1 MTTLKSVWIIE
12 DDFRVAK
19 IHADYVHNIE
29 GFIVTE
35 NLRTGKET
43 IEKLEMTSSLPEIIL
58 TDLYIPD
65 VEGNSL
71 VSHIRHLY
79 PSIKIVVISAATE
92 VSLIRDVLDLGILDY
107 LIKPFEEQRLQQAF
121 QKYLQELRLFQH
133 SKNVTQND
141 LDSLFYS
148 ESNNK
153 VVDEETFVKGI
164 DLHTLQ
170 IVKSIFEDLKTQELT
185 ASQLSELIGS
195 SRSTARRYLEYL
207 VSEQFLET
215 KLIYGTVGRPER
227 KYVYH
232 GTYEQN

>member
-1 MTTLKSVWIIE
+1 MTISKSVWIIE

-19 IHADYVHNIE
+19 IHADYVHNIK

-43 IEKLEMTSSLPEIIL
+43 IEKLKTTSSLPEIVL

-65 VEGNSL
+65 VEGSSL

-79 PSIKIVVISAATE
+79 PSIKIIVISAATE
-92 VSLIRDVLDLGILDY
+92 ISLIKDILDLGISDY
-107 LIKPFEEQRLQQAF
+107 LIKPFEEQRLQRAF
-121 QKYLQELRLFQH
+121 QKYLQEHHLFQN
-133 SKNVTQND
+133 SKNVTQKD
-141 LDSLFYS
+141 LDSLFYR
-148 ESNNK
+148 ESSNK
-153 VVDEETFVKGI
+153 IIDEETFVKGI

-185 ASQLSELIGS
+185 ASQLSDLIGS

-207 VSEQFLET
+207 VGEQFLQT

-227 KYVYH
+227 KYVYR

>member
-1 MTTLKSVWIIE
+1 MTTLKGVWIIE

-19 IHADYVHNIE
+19 IHADYVLNIE

-43 IEKLEMTSSLPEIIL
+43 IEKLEMTSDLPEIIL

-65 VEGNSL
+65 VEGSSL

-170 IVKSIFEDLKTQELT
+170 IVKSIFEDLQTQELT

-207 VSEQFLET
+207 VGEQFLET

>member
-1 MTTLKSVWIIE
+1 MTISKSVWIIE

-19 IHADYVHNIE
+19 IHADYVHNIN

-43 IEKLEMTSSLPEIIL
+43 IEKLKTTSILPEIVL

-65 VEGNSL
+65 VEGSSL

-79 PSIKIVVISAATE
+79 PSIKIIVISAATE
-92 VSLIRDVLDLGILDY
+92 ISLIKDIVDLGISDY
-107 LIKPFEEQRLQQAF
+107 LIKPFEELRLQRAF
-121 QKYLQELRLFQH
+121 QKYLQEHHLFQN
-133 SKNVTQND
+133 SKNVTQKD
-141 LDSLFYS
+141 LDSLFYR
-148 ESNNK
+148 ESSNK
-153 VVDEETFVKGI
+153 IIVEETFVKGI
-164 DLHTLQ
+164 DFHTLQ

-207 VSEQFLET
+207 VGEQFLQT

-232 GTYEQN
+232 ETYEQN

>member
-1 MTTLKSVWIIE
+1 MTISKSVWIIE

-19 IHADYVHNIE
+19 IHADYVHNIQ

-35 NLRTGKET
+35 SLRTGKET
-43 IEKLEMTSSLPEIIL
+43 IEKLKTTSSLPEIIL

-65 VEGNSL
+65 VEGSSL

-79 PSIKIVVISAATE
+79 PSIKIIVISAATE
-92 VSLIRDVLDLGILDY
+92 ISLIKDIVDLGILDY
-107 LIKPFEEQRLQQAF
+107 LIKPFEEQRLQRAF
-121 QKYLQELRLFQH
+121 QKYLQELRLFQNN
-133 SKNVTQND
+133 KNVTQHD

-153 VVDEETFVKGI
+153 IVDEEPFVKGI

-170 IVKSIFEDLKTQELT
+170 IVTSIFEDLKTQELT

-207 VSEQFLET
+207 VGEQFLQT

>member
-1 MTTLKSVWIIE
+1 MTISKSVWIIE

-19 IHADYVHNIE
+19 IHADYVHNIK
-29 GFIVTE
+29 GFIVIE

-43 IEKLEMTSSLPEIIL
+43 IEKLKTTSSLPEIIL

-65 VEGNSL
+65 VEGSSL

-79 PSIKIVVISAATE
+79 PSIKIIVISAATE
-92 VSLIRDVLDLGILDY
+92 ISLIKDILDLGISDY
-107 LIKPFEEQRLQQAF
+107 LIKPFEEQRLQRAF
-121 QKYLQELRLFQH
+121 QKYLQEHHLFQN
-133 SKNVTQND
+133 SKNVTQKD
-141 LDSLFYS
+141 LDSLFYR
-148 ESNNK
+148 ESTNK
-153 VVDEETFVKGI
+153 IIDEETFVKGI

-170 IVKSIFEDLKTQELT
+170 IVKSIFEDLKTQDLT

-207 VSEQFLET
+207 VGEQFLQT

>member
-1 MTTLKSVWIIE
+1 MTISKSVWIIE

-19 IHADYVHNIE
+19 IHADYVHNIK

-43 IEKLEMTSSLPEIIL
+43 IEKLKTTSSLPEIVL

-65 VEGNSL
+65 VEGSSL

-79 PSIKIVVISAATE
+79 PSIKIIVISAATE
-92 VSLIRDVLDLGILDY
+92 ISLIKDILDLGISDY
-107 LIKPFEEQRLQQAF
+107 LIKPFEEQRLQRAF
-121 QKYLQELRLFQH
+121 QKYLQEHHLFQN
-133 SKNVTQND
+133 SKNVTQKD
-141 LDSLFYS
+141 LDSLFYR
-148 ESNNK
+148 ESSNK
-153 VVDEETFVKGI
+153 IIDEETFVKGI

-170 IVKSIFEDLKTQELT
+170 IVKSIFKDLKTQEVT
-185 ASQLSELIGS
+185 ASQLSDLIGS

-207 VSEQFLET
+207 VGEQFLQT

-227 KYVYH
+227 KYVYR

>member
-1 MTTLKSVWIIE
+1 MTISKSVWIIE

-19 IHADYVHNIE
+19 IHADYVHNIK

-43 IEKLEMTSSLPEIIL
+43 IEKLKTPSSLPEIVL

-65 VEGNSL
+65 VEGSSL

-79 PSIKIVVISAATE
+79 PSIKIIVISAATE
-92 VSLIRDVLDLGILDY
+92 ISLIKDILDLGISDY
-107 LIKPFEEQRLQQAF
+107 LIKPFEEQRLQRAF
-121 QKYLQELRLFQH
+121 QKYLQEHHLFQN
-133 SKNVTQND
+133 SKNVTQKD
-141 LDSLFYS
+141 LDSLFYR
-148 ESNNK
+148 ESSTK
-153 VVDEETFVKGI
+153 IIDEETFVKGI

-170 IVKSIFEDLKTQELT
+170 IVKSIFEGLKTQELT

-207 VSEQFLET
+207 VGEQFLQT

-227 KYVYH
+227 KYVYR

>member
-1 MTTLKSVWIIE
+1 MTISKSVWIIE

-19 IHADYVHNIE
+19 IHADYVHNIQ

-43 IEKLEMTSSLPEIIL
+43 IEKLKMTSSLPEIIL

-65 VEGNSL
+65 VEGSSL

-79 PSIKIVVISAATE
+79 PSIKIIVISAATE
-92 VSLIRDVLDLGILDY
+92 ISLIKDILDLGISDY
-107 LIKPFEEQRLQQAF
+107 LIKPFEEERLQRAF
-121 QKYLQELRLFQH
+121 RKYLQELHLFQN
-133 SKNVTQND
+133 SKNVTQKD
-141 LDSLFYS
+141 LDSLFYR
-148 ESNNK
+148 ESDNK
-153 VVDEETFVKGI
+153 IIDAETFVKGI

-207 VSEQFLET
+207 VGEQFLQT

>member
-1 MTTLKSVWIIE
+1 MTIPKSVWIIE

-19 IHADYVHNIE
+19 IHADYVHNIH

-43 IEKLEMTSSLPEIIL
+43 IEKLKTTSSLPEIVL

-65 VEGNSL
+65 VEGSSL
-71 VSHIRHLY
+71 VSHIRHFY
-79 PSIKIVVISAATE
+79 PSIKIIVISAATE
-92 VSLIRDVLDLGILDY
+92 ISLIKDIVDLGISDY
-107 LIKPFEEQRLQQAF
+107 LIKPFEELRLQRAF
-121 QKYLQELRLFQH
+121 QKYLQEHHLFQN
-133 SKNVTQND
+133 SKNVTQKD
-141 LDSLFYS
+141 LDSLFYR
-148 ESNNK
+148 ESSNK
-153 VVDEETFVKGI
+153 IIVEETFVKGI

-207 VSEQFLET
+207 VGEQFLQT

-232 GTYEQN
+232 ETYEQN

>member
-1 MTTLKSVWIIE
+1 MTISKSVWIIE

-19 IHADYVHNIE
+19 IHADYVHNIK

-43 IEKLEMTSSLPEIIL
+43 IEKLKTTSSLPEIIL

-65 VEGNSL
+65 VEGSSL

-79 PSIKIVVISAATE
+79 PSIKIIVISAATE
-92 VSLIRDVLDLGILDY
+92 ISLIKDILDLGISDY
-107 LIKPFEEQRLQQAF
+107 LIKPFEEQRLQRAF
-121 QKYLQELRLFQH
+121 QKYLQEHHLFQN
-133 SKNVTQND
+133 SKNVTQKD
-141 LDSLFYS
+141 LDSLFYR
-148 ESNNK
+148 ESTNK
-153 VVDEETFVKGI
+153 IIDEETFVKGI

-170 IVKSIFEDLKTQELT
+170 IVKSIFEDLKTQDLT

-207 VSEQFLET
+207 VGEQFLQT

>member
-1 MTTLKSVWIIE
+1 MTISKSVWIIE

-19 IHADYVHNIE
+19 IHADYVHNIK
-29 GFIVTE
+29 GFIVIE

-43 IEKLEMTSSLPEIIL
+43 IEKLKTTSSLPEIIL

-65 VEGNSL
+65 VEGSSL

-79 PSIKIVVISAATE
+79 PSIKIIVISAATE
-92 VSLIRDVLDLGILDY
+92 ISLIKDILDLGISDY
-107 LIKPFEEQRLQQAF
+107 LIKPFEEQRLQRAF
-121 QKYLQELRLFQH
+121 QKYLQEHHLFQN
-133 SKNVTQND
+133 SKNVTQKD
-141 LDSLFYS
+141 LDSLFYR
-148 ESNNK
+148 ESTNK
-153 VVDEETFVKGI
+153 IIDEETFVKGI

-207 VSEQFLET
+207 VGEQFLQT

>member
-1 MTTLKSVWIIE
+1 MTISKSVWIIE

-19 IHADYVHNIE
+19 IHADYVHNIQ

-43 IEKLEMTSSLPEIIL
+43 IEKLKTTSSLPEIIL

-65 VEGNSL
+65 VEGSSL

-79 PSIKIVVISAATE
+79 PSIKIIVISAATE
-92 VSLIRDVLDLGILDY
+92 ISLIKDIVDLGILDY
-107 LIKPFEEQRLQQAF
+107 LIKPFEEQRLQRAF
-121 QKYLQELRLFQH
+121 QKYLQELRLFQNN
-133 SKNVTQND
+133 KNVTQHD

-153 VVDEETFVKGI
+153 IVDEEPFVKGI

-170 IVKSIFEDLKTQELT
+170 IVKSIFEDLKTHELT

-207 VSEQFLET
+207 VGEQFLQT

>member
-1 MTTLKSVWIIE
+1 MTISKSVWIIE

-19 IHADYVHNIE
+19 IHADYVHNIK

-43 IEKLEMTSSLPEIIL
+43 IEKLKTTSSLPEIVL

-65 VEGNSL
+65 VEGSSL

-79 PSIKIVVISAATE
+79 PSIKIIVISAATE
-92 VSLIRDVLDLGILDY
+92 ISLIKDILDLGISDY
-107 LIKPFEEQRLQQAF
+107 LIKPFEEQRLQRAF
-121 QKYLQELRLFQH
+121 QKYLQEHHLFRN
-133 SKNVTQND
+133 SKNVTQKD
-141 LDSLFYS
+141 LDSLFYR
-148 ESNNK
+148 ESSNK
-153 VVDEETFVKGI
+153 IIDEETFVKGI

-170 IVKSIFEDLKTQELT
+170 IVKSIFEDLKTQEVT
-185 ASQLSELIGS
+185 ASQLSDLIGS

-207 VSEQFLET
+207 VGEQFLQT

-227 KYVYH
+227 KYVYR